1 MYGPYFTAAQTSPWS
16 LEMFSAFLNPKMR
29 AKRPIRLIGKKKTLE
44 VGIKSYVS
52 KKYLDIHKPPLEEG
66 RVSVFTD

>member
-1 MYGPYFTAAQTSPWS
+1 
-16 LEMFSAFLNPKMR
+16 MFSAFLNPKMR

-52 KKYLDIHKPPLEEG
+52 KKYLDVHKLPPEEG
-66 RVSVFTD
+66 RVVVFTH

>member
-1 MYGPYFTAAQTSPWS
+1 MYGPYFTAAQTSTRS

-44 VGIKSYVS
+44 VGLKSYIS
-52 KKYLDIHKPPLEEG
+52 KKYLDIRKLPLEEG
-66 RVSVFTD
+66 RVVVFTH

>member
-1 MYGPYFTAAQTSPWS
+1 
-16 LEMFSAFLNPKMR
+16 MFSAFLNPKMR

-52 KKYLDIHKPPLEEG
+52 KKYLDIHKLPPEEG
-66 RVSVFTD
+66 RVSEFTV